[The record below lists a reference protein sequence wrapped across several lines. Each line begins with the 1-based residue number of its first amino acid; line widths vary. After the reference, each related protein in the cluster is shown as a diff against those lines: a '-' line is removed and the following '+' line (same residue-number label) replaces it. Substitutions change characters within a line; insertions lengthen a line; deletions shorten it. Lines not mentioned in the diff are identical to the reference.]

1 MRTNV
6 NGATSTIGASTPY
19 GHPGGR
25 SALGNTVFVEEEDEA
40 LEMERNG
47 RFEVWA
53 ALPIQE
59 SLEVAFMVF
68 LEVGVEMRMERVR

>member
-1 MRTNV
+1 M
-6 NGATSTIGASTPY
+6 
-19 GHPGGR
+19 
-25 SALGNTVFVEEEDEA
+25 FVEEEDEA

-68 LEVGVEMRMERVR
+68 LEVGRRFTRCITLHTTPPRIPSFNLLLSCIALMS